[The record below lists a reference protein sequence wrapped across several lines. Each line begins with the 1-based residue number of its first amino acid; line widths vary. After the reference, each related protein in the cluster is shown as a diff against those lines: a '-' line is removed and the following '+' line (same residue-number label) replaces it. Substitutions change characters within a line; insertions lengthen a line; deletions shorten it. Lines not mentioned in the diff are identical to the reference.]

1 MNDYDRNNLMFLM
14 HASKEQLA
22 IWSLTVTEDD
32 LDYAME
38 LLKQY
43 SAEMTVR
50 EMELDE
56 MFDEGMAESTAVLER
71 IMKM

>member
-1 MNDYDRNNLMFLM
+1 MNAHDRNNLMFLM